1 MFVDDDYV
9 EGERKM
15 RMTDY
20 NRLSVGC
27 VTDGGF
33 VLVHNDDDDDDCRRQ
48 GWNRR
53 MNKWWW

>member
-53 MNKWWW
+53 MNK